1 MLRALI
7 IEDND
12 DIADCMQQ
20 SLQHMEIAYD
30 RFDQGQLGLNAS
42 RVATYDLL
50 ILDLN
55 LPDMDGL
62 KILAKI
68 KKEQSDIPVLVVSAR
83 ISIEDRV
90 KGLDL
95 GADDYLVKPFALTEW
110 EARVRALFR
119 RGKNERNTRIQFASL
134 EFDQGTREFWLAEKI
149 LELSPRERSVL
160 ELLIRKNGGVM
171 SKESIAEHVFSFDD
185 EAGVSS
191 IEIYIHRVRK
201 KLAHSAIS
209 ITTKRGLGYALQE
222 TPTC

>member
-1 MLRALI
+1 MRALL

-20 SLQHMEIAYD
+20 SLLHMDIASD
-30 RFDQGQLGLNAS
+30 RFAKGQLGLDACK
-42 RVATYDLL
+42 VAAYDLL
-50 ILDLN
+50 VLDLN

-62 KILAKI
+62 AVLAKV
-68 KKEQSDIPVLVVSAR
+68 KKAQPEIPVLIVSAR

-95 GADDYLVKPFALTEW
+95 GADDYLIKPFDLTEW

-119 RGKNERNTRIQFASL
+119 RGKNERDMRIQFSSL
-134 EFDQGTREFWLAEKI
+134 EFDQTTREFWLSGEV

-171 SKESIAEHVFSFDD
+171 SKESIADGVFSFAD

-191 IEIYIHRVRK
+191 IEIYIHRLRK
-201 KLAHSAIS
+201 RLENSAIS
-209 ITTKRGLGYALQE
+209 ISTKRGLGYALQKM
-222 TPTC
+222 P